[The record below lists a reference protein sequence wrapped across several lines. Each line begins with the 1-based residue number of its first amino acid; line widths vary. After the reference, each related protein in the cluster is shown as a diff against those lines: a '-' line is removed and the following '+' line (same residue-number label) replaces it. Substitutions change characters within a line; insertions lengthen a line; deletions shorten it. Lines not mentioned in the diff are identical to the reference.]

1 MARAEAD
8 ARRDLARVEGEL
20 NQVRTVQ
27 SLNGKHDADQPL
39 EIHRLRAALRREQA
53 VRDELEKE
61 VDALKRSSQVLPS
74 HALCVR
80 ERERK
85 RETERG
91 RHTHTHTQALSYTK
105 PVLTPPST
113 TRSAHTPGASAGA
126 MTEELRRE
134 SARAR
139 AFEVL

>member
-61 VDALKRSSQVLPS
+61 VDALKRSSQVFPR
-74 HALCVR
+74 HALCVCVSVCVCER
-80 ERERK
+80 ERE
-85 RETERG
+85 G
-91 RHTHTHTQALSYTK
+91 SNMAAHYIYIYIYIYTHT
-105 PVLTPPST
+105 
-113 TRSAHTPGASAGA
+113 
-126 MTEELRRE
+126 
-134 SARAR
+134 
-139 AFEVL
+139 